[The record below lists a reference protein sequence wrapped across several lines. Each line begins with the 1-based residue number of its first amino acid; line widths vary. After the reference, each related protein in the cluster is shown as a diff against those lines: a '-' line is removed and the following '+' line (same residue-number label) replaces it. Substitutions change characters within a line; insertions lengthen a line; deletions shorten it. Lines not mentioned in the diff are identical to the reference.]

1 MKVITAIRNKCKTVG
16 FILLGVLMLIL
27 GVVVVLY
34 SPWVQ
39 ETARKAIVEKFGE
52 QGSTRISLDSFRLR
66 FPLNLELGGLAMTDA
81 TGADTI
87 VAAGQADIRIAL
99 LPLLAGKVSI
109 DEAVLRR
116 ARYVMGAPD
125 SAMYMTITADS
136 LAIPSASVRL
146 SDMAISLDEGLI
158 RGGSVDMTI
167 SPDTTASDTTAAA
180 PTKMSIALGRLRL
193 EDFRY
198 SMRLMPSI
206 DTLTAVISSA
216 KLESGLI
223 DLEKQHITLGTFSGR
238 GLDARYIA
246 PDSAAIAQAGPY
258 PEANDSSTSAPW
270 TVEIDSIA
278 FSGSKGL
285 YTTAGVNPLP
295 GLDFAYIEVDSL
307 DLRLHNFYNQA
318 STVKLPIEIT
328 GTERCGVRIHA
339 KGTLDISET
348 ALTFSDFSLDTPS
361 GTDLSFSGM
370 LGMGDMASDPTLP
383 LRLKA
388 EGGFAPA
395 DLKMMFPAFLPYLA
409 TLPAR
414 ENILLTADV
423 TGTTGSLD
431 IQDIDLEINR
441 CVTLKASGVV
451 RNMMNPDQLGG
462 EVALDGRIINVN
474 SIKNSLLEPAT
485 AKTLNIPPMTLRGTV
500 KMNMGVIDGRLA
512 ARTGSGALKLDG
524 RWNSRREAYNATV
537 TANGFPINAFMPLL
551 GVGDVTATVSAKGHG
566 YNPFVKTTAMDAD
579 LNISSARYDKFTYT
593 GIRGKASLADGHA
606 ELNLSSDN
614 PATDFT
620 LEAAGNLDGK
630 VYTWNASIDGRNID
644 LQALHFSE
652 TPASVEI
659 TMTADATV
667 GPGSNDI
674 RADVTLTDLF
684 FRRME
689 GTIGLSDV
697 KAHLDANDSTT
708 NAAITNR
715 DLTAN
720 FSAPCGIDTLAARF
734 SAASEILSKQIAARV
749 LEVDTLQKAL
759 PAFALDVNA
768 GSSNLINDILAPSKM
783 SLRSF
788 SLSADNDS
796 TLALDSRVI
805 QFKTGDTRLDTITFD
820 LGQHDEHL
828 HFAANVRNRPG
839 TLDSWAKIGLTGKL
853 DGNTMR
859 MLLHQE
865 NIKGKTG
872 FEFGLKA
879 ALADSLLTVNITP
892 YSPII
897 GYQQWKV
904 NPDNFIEY
912 FLPTGHIDANV
923 EMEGGNSTLAIY
935 TEGSEHATEGGDST
949 EIMHSHSAQEDIVV
963 KISNIHI
970 SDWIALNP
978 FAPPMKGDLDADM
991 RLNRAGQQIT
1001 GKGSVKLE
1009 NFLYD
1014 RQRVASL
1021 QADFDVAATTSG
1033 TIRAT
1038 ADVLVDGQKTMT
1050 LSGALNDTTFMSPLN
1065 LDFSMIRFPLATVNP
1080 FLPKTLGRLSG
1091 MMNGSLQISG
1101 TQESPILNG
1110 YLDFDSTAVR
1120 LAMTGTDYK
1129 FSETKIPVVDNV
1141 VTLDNFAITACNDN
1155 PLSISGQVGL
1165 KNMSNPTIDLRMK
1178 AADMQIVN
1186 SNRLS
1191 KGADVYGKAFIS
1203 LDASAHGSMSFL
1215 NVDANLKLR
1224 PGTNVTY
1231 VIPDG
1236 TSAIESQSTGEM
1248 VKFVNFADSANVM
1261 AADSLTN
1268 SSMAMFLDAL
1278 LTIEDGTIVSVDLS
1292 SDGKNKV
1299 QLQSSGTLNYTMSPV
1314 SDGRLSGR
1322 LAINKGFV
1330 RYTPPLMSEKLFN
1343 FNEGSYVA
1351 FTGDMMNPTLN
1362 IQATDVLKANV
1373 TQEGSNSRLI
1383 NFDVLLSVTGT
1394 LSDMKVAF
1402 DLSTDDDITVAN
1414 ELQSMSQEQR
1424 ANQAMNLLLYNVY
1437 TGPGTK
1443 ASSSLSGNPLFSFLE
1458 SQINSWAANTI
1469 KGVDISFGIN
1479 QYDKTVDG
1487 STSQTMSYSY
1497 QVSKSL
1503 FNDRFKIVVGGNYST
1518 DADDDENFSQNLIS
1532 DISFEYFLNNSRTMY
1547 VRLFRHTGYES
1558 ILEGEITQ
1566 TGVGFVYR
1574 RKILRLS
1581 DMFRFRKPKK
1591 SEDIPAEKAEATE
1604 VKPSEETIR

>member
-1 MKVITAIRNKCKTVG
+1 MG
-16 FILLGVLMLIL
+16 FILTGMLLLVLAT
-27 GVVVVLY
+27 VVVLY

-39 ETARKAIVEKFGE
+39 DTARKAVVERSGAH
-52 QGSTRISLDSFRLR
+52 GSTRINLDTFRLR
-66 FPLNLELGGLAMTDA
+66 FPLNFELRGLAMTDTA
-81 TGADTI
+81 SGDTL

-99 LPLLAGKVSI
+99 LPLLTGKVSV
-109 DEAVLRR
+109 DEAVIRH
-116 ARYVMGAPD
+116 ARYIMGSPD
-125 SAMYMTITADS
+125 SAMYMTIAADS
-136 LAIPSASVRL
+136 LAIPSAKVQL
-146 SDMAISLDEGLI
+146 SDMAICLDEGLI

-167 SPDTTASDTTAAA
+167 NPDTTASDTTAAT
-180 PTKMSIALGRLRL
+180 PTKMSIALGRLHL

-206 DTLTAVISSA
+206 DTLTAVINSA
-216 KLESGLI
+216 SLEGGMI
-223 DLEKQHITLGTFSGR
+223 DLEKQHISLGTFSGR

-246 PDSAAIAQAGPY
+246 PDSTATALAGPY

-270 TVEIDSIA
+270 TVKIDSIA
-278 FSGSKGL
+278 FSGSRGL

-307 DLRLHNFYNQA
+307 DLRIHNFFNQT
-318 STVKLPIEIT
+318 STVKLPIEIS
-328 GTERCGVRIHA
+328 GTERCGVRLHA
-339 KGTLDISET
+339 NGTLDISES
-348 ALTFSDFSLDTPS
+348 ALNFSGFSLDTPP
-361 GTDLSFSGM
+361 GTNLVFSGL
-370 LGMGDMASDPTLP
+370 LGMGDMAADPTLP

-388 EGGFAPA
+388 EGGFDPA
-395 DLKMMFPAFLPYLA
+395 DLKMMFPAFMPYLA
-409 TLPAR
+409 TLPDH
-414 ENILLTADV
+414 ENIMLTADID
-423 TGTTGSLD
+423 GTTGSLD

-441 CVTLKASGVV
+441 CVTLKASGEV
-451 RNMMNPDQLGG
+451 RNMMNPDRLGG
-462 EVALDGRIINVN
+462 EIALDGHIINVN
-474 SIKNSLLEPAT
+474 SIKNSLLGPAT
-485 AKTLNIPPMTLRGTV
+485 AQSINIPPMILRGAV

-537 TANGFPINAFMPLL
+537 TANGFPINTFMPLL
-551 GVGDVTATVSAKGHG
+551 GVGEVTATVSAKGSG
-566 YNPFVKTTAMDAD
+566 YNPFVKTTALDAD
-579 LNISSARYDKFTYT
+579 LNITSARYDRFTYT
-593 GIRGKASLADGHA
+593 GIRGKATLSDGHA

-614 PATDFT
+614 PSTDFT
-620 LEAAGNLDGK
+620 LEASGNLDGK
-630 VYTWNASIDGRNID
+630 VYRWTAAIDGRNID

-652 TPASVEI
+652 TPASIEL

-667 GPGSNDI
+667 GPGNGDI
-674 RADVTLTDLF
+674 SADVTLTDLF
-684 FRRME
+684 FRRQE

-697 KAHLDANDSTT
+697 KAHLDANDSLT

-715 DLTAN
+715 DLVAN
-720 FSAPCGIDTLAARF
+720 FSAPCGIDSLTTRF
-734 SAASEILSKQIAARV
+734 SAVPEILSRQIAERMFD
-749 LEVDTLQKAL
+749 VDTLQKVL
-759 PAFALDVNA
+759 PVFALDVNA
-768 GSSNLINDILAPSKM
+768 GSSNLINDILSPSKM
-783 SLRSF
+783 SMRSF

-796 TLALDSRVI
+796 ALTLDSRVI
-805 QFKTGDTRLDTITFD
+805 RFTTGDTRLDTITFN

-828 HFAANVRNRPG
+828 HFTANVRNRPG
-839 TLDSWAKIGLTGKL
+839 TLDPWAKIGLTGKL

-859 MLLHQE
+859 LFLHQE
-865 NIKGKTG
+865 NIKGQTG
-872 FEFGLKA
+872 FEFGLKS

-923 EMEGGNSTLAIY
+923 RMEGGNSTLSLY
-935 TEGSEHATEGGDST
+935 TEETGHATGGTDS
-949 EIMHSHSAQEDIVV
+949 IASIHSHSAQEDIVV

-991 RLNRAGQQIT
+991 RLNRTGQQIT
-1001 GKGSVKLE
+1001 GKGTVKLD

-1033 TIRAT
+1033 TIHAS

-1065 LDFSMIRFPLATVNP
+1065 LDFSMIHFPLATVNP

-1091 MMNGSLQISG
+1091 MMNGSLQIRG
-1101 TQESPILNG
+1101 TQERPILNG

-1129 FSETKIPVVDNV
+1129 FSETNIPVVDNV

-1155 PLSISGQVGL
+1155 PLTISGKVGL
-1165 KNMSNPTIDLRMK
+1165 KDMSNATIDLRMK
-1178 AADMQIVN
+1178 ASDMQIVN

-1203 LDASAHGSMSFL
+1203 LDASAHGSMKFL
-1215 NVDANLKLR
+1215 NVDADLKLR

-1248 VKFVNFADSANVM
+1248 VKFVNFADSVNVM
-1261 AADSLTN
+1261 AADSLTRQ
-1268 SSMAMFLDAL
+1268 SMAMFLDAM
-1278 LTIEDGTIVSVDLS
+1278 LTIEDGTIVNVDLS
-1292 SDGKNKV
+1292 SDGKNKI
-1299 QLQSSGTLNYTMSPV
+1299 QLQSSGSLNYTMSPV

-1343 FNEGSYVA
+1343 FNDGSYVA

-1362 IQATDVLKANV
+1362 IQATDILKANV

-1383 NFDVLLSVTGT
+1383 NFDVMLSVTGT

-1414 ELQSMSQEQR
+1414 ELQAMSQEQR

-1518 DADDDENFSQNLIS
+1518 DADADENFSQNLIS

-1581 DMFRFRKPKK
+1581 DMFRFRRPGKTR
-1591 SEDIPAEKAEATE
+1591 EATRDKATATE
-1604 VKPSEETIR
+1604 VKPTEEISQ